1 MNYYTILE
9 IDHRSTQ
16 EEIKKAYRKL
26 SLKHHPD
33 RNHGTAEATQ
43 HFQKL
48 NQAYEVL
55 SDVES
60 RKAYD
65 LQCRFSNSSSSSSS
79 ATNAA
84 PCNDLNFDTSDL
96 LGFFSKQFF
105 GGEGSAFDKIKASMG
120 KPTPIILHETITLSK
135 AYMGGT
141 IPVFI
146 HRWIVTPDNMKI
158 EESETVYVTIP
169 RGIDNNE
176 LVILREKGNV
186 LKENNKGDVK
196 VFIKIVADV
205 VGGQADNKTIEPFTR
220 KGLDLH
226 LTKTITLKESLAGF
240 TFDLHYLDGRVFKI
254 ANASTHTLLPHY
266 TKCINGMGM
275 KRDEHVGNLVIIFNV
290 EFPKLLTEIQR
301 ETLLNLL

>member
-1 MNYYTILE
+1 
-9 IDHRSTQ
+9 
-16 EEIKKAYRKL
+16 
-26 SLKHHPD
+26 
-33 RNHGTAEATQ
+33 
-43 HFQKL
+43 
-48 NQAYEVL
+48 
-55 SDVES
+55 
-60 RKAYD
+60 
-65 LQCRFSNSSSSSSS
+65 
-79 ATNAA
+79 
-84 PCNDLNFDTSDL
+84 
-96 LGFFSKQFF
+96 
-105 GGEGSAFDKIKASMG
+105 
-120 KPTPIILHETITLSK
+120 
-135 AYMGGT
+135 
-141 IPVFI
+141 
-146 HRWIVTPDNMKI
+146 MKI

-205 VGGQADNKTIEPFTR
+205 VGGQAEPFTR

-226 LTKTITLKESLAGF
+226 LTKAITLKESLAGF
-240 TFDLHYLDGRVFKI
+240 AFDLHYLDGRVFKI

-275 KRDEHVGNLVIIFNV
+275 KRDEHVGNLVITFNV